1 MRVSWEY
8 TEIYTEIHTE
18 IYTVIY
24 TVILMEYLWNLGS
37 YGGFHKWWYPP
48 MDGL

>member
-1 MRVSWEY
+1 MLVSWEY

-24 TVILMEYLWNLGS
+24 TEILMEYLWNLGS
-37 YGGFHKWWYPP
+37 YGGFHWWYTP